1 MFKQCS
7 NECSFKVQNAAMKVI
22 IYDSFVSMSSG
33 YIGSGT
39 GRCIFSSDNTNSG
52 VSSS

>member
-33 YIGSGT
+33 YLGSGT
-39 GRCIFSSDNTNSG
+39 GRCIFSSDYSNTG
-52 VSSS
+52 ISSS